1 MDGMRVTVREILEA
15 SKGRLLAGD
24 PDRVVEHIAL
34 DSRRMEGADLF
45 VPIIGEKTDGHRY
58 IAGAFAN
65 GAEAAFTCEHDQ
77 IPPELE
83 PWCGSGSPMTARV
96 LIRVEDTVKA
106 LQGLGL
112 YLRSRLSMPVVGIT
126 GSVGKTTTRELVS
139 CALSGGLKVTATEGN
154 SNGQLGVPVTLGRMD
169 PAAQIAVMEMGMS
182 EPGEMARIA
191 AIAKPDVALITN
203 IGVSH
208 IENLG
213 SRENIFK
220 EKLHITDGFT
230 DKNTLIV
237 NGDDDWLST
246 LRGKTACRLITYGM
260 KPGNDL
266 TAKDIISDGQNTR
279 FTLVLALDG
288 VPVEK
293 EVRLNVPG
301 DHNVMN
307 AMAAAAA
314 AIAVGVDLDAAIAA
328 LLNFHGFKRRL
339 QWVEAKDLLILD
351 DSYNASPESSMAAA
365 RVLAETEGPG
375 RRIMIFADMLELGA
389 VAEGYHRDVCSYAEA
404 LGLDMLI
411 TIGQLAAKGAALSG
425 IAEKKRMQV
434 RSFSNNAEAIEALP
448 SLLQKGDRVLVK
460 GSNGMHLEEIVTFL
474 RETAL

>member
-1 MDGMRVTVREILEA
+1 MKVTVREILKA
-15 SKGRLLAGD
+15 TGGRLMAGD
-24 PDRVVEHIAL
+24 PDRTVEHIAL

-58 IAGAFAN
+58 IVSAFEN
-65 GAEAAFTCEHDQ
+65 GAEAAFTSEHDSLTE
-77 IPPELE
+77 ELRRFCA
-83 PWCGSGSPMTARV
+83 PLVPSPSRE

-106 LQGLGL
+106 LQALGL
-112 YLRSRLSMPVVGIT
+112 YLRSRLNMPVVGIT

-139 CALSGGLKVTATEGN
+139 CALSGGLKVTATAGN

-169 PAAQIAVMEMGMS
+169 PYADIAVMEMGMS

-220 EKLHITDGFT
+220 EKLHIADGFT

-237 NGDDDWLST
+237 NGDDDWLRT
-246 LRGKTACRLITYGM
+246 LKGRTACRLITYGLG
-260 KPGNDL
+260 PENDL
-266 TAKDIISDGQNTR
+266 RATDVTSDGRTTR
-279 FTLVLALDG
+279 FTLVMDLEGA
-288 VPVEK
+288 PVQK
-293 EVRLNVPG
+293 EVCLNVPG

-307 AMAAAAA
+307 AMAAVAAA
-314 AIAVGVDLDAAIAA
+314 VTAGVDADDAIAA

-339 QWVEAKDLLILD
+339 QWVEGQSVRILD

-365 RVLAETEGPG
+365 RVLAETDCAG
-375 RRIMIFADMLELGA
+375 RRVMIFADMLELGA
-389 VAEGYHRDVCSYAEA
+389 VAEGYHRDVCNYADT
-404 LGLDMLI
+404 LGLDLLV
-411 TIGQLAAKGAALSG
+411 TIGELAKNGAAQSR
-425 IAEKKRMQV
+425 IAEKGRMPV
-434 RSFSNNAEAIEALP
+434 RSFAHRAEAISALP
-448 SLLQKGDRVLVK
+448 GLLRAGDTILVK
-460 GSNGMHLEEIVTFL
+460 GSNGMHLEEVVSAL
-474 RETAL
+474 REMVL